1 MSRIFDLVF
10 FDIFSVLNVALFKL
24 TFSSNYLCI
33 EIGSFF
39 GFLFCCDFGVF

>member
-10 FDIFSVLNVALFKL
+10 FDIFSVLNIALFKL
-24 TFSSNYLCI
+24 SFSFVYLYI
-33 EIGSFF
+33 EICSFF

>member
-10 FDIFSVLNVALFKL
+10 FDIFPALNIALFKL
-24 TFSSNYLCI
+24 TFSSHHLYIKTCV
-33 EIGSFF
+33 FF